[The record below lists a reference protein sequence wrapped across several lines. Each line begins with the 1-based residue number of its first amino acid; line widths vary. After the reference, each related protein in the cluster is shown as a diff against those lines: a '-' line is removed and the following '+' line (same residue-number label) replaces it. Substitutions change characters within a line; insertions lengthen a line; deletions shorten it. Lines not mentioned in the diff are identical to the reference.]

1 MDLLT
6 LINTLDNTTFTRET
20 VSTKNSKDITSYKNT
35 TGANITI
42 NNTLYMKPYR
52 LCLNVKNNVTY
63 LYVNHTT
70 SSNLTKIAI
79 TSIETIT

>member
-6 LINTLDNTTFTRET
+6 LISTLDQTTFTRET
-20 VSTKNSKDITSYKNT
+20 ISTKNNHDITSYRNT

-42 NNTLYMKPYR
+42 NNTTYTKPYR
-52 LCLNVKNNVTY
+52 LCLKIKNNVTY

-70 SSNLTKIAI
+70 RTNLTKIAI
-79 TSIETIT
+79 STITTIS